1 MYKPP
6 NQPIPKLNPDELY
19 ERRIRRDQ
27 ARLRAYNQVLEQIH
41 NRIYTASQ
49 LAGHPAYLMYTVPP
63 FILGLPKLDLEDCIV
78 YLVYMLR
85 QGGFEVRFT
94 YPNLLYI
101 SWRHHEKE
109 YLLHQNPIVQAMMP
123 PEAPKRGG
131 GGKKNGGASV
141 SFDLPSPLAQQVAPP
156 ARKLASEYKP
166 PESFVQQMER
176 PHSEKSQGVLNDL
189 WMFS

>member
-6 NQPIPKLNPDELY
+6 IQPPLPKLNPNELY

-27 ARLRAYNQVLEQIH
+27 SRLRAYNQVLEQIH

-49 LAGHPAYLMYTVPP
+49 LPNHPADILYTVPP

-78 YLVYMLR
+78 YLVFQLR
-85 QGGFEVRFT
+85 QAGFEVRFT

-109 YLLHQNPIVQAMMP
+109 YLLHQNPIVQAMLP
-123 PEAPKRGG
+123 PEQ
-131 GGKKNGGASV
+131 KKSKKSANSV
-141 SFDLPSPLAQQVAPP
+141 SFSPIAQQVAPAP
-156 ARKLASEYKP
+156 RKLASEYKP
-166 PESFVQQMER
+166 PSSFIQTIER
-176 PHSEKSQGVLNDL
+176 PEAAKSKNVLNDL

>member
-1 MYKPP
+1 
-6 NQPIPKLNPDELY
+6 
-19 ERRIRRDQ
+19 
-27 ARLRAYNQVLEQIH
+27 
-41 NRIYTASQ
+41 
-49 LAGHPAYLMYTVPP
+49 
-63 FILGLPKLDLEDCIV
+63 
-78 YLVYMLR
+78 MLR
-85 QGGFEVRFT
+85 QGGFEVRFS

-131 GGKKNGGASV
+131 RKGAGPSV
-141 SFDLPSPLAQQVAPP
+141 SFDLPSPLAQQVAPA

-166 PESFVQQMER
+166 PQSFVQQMER
-176 PHSEKSQGVLNDL
+176 PQSDKSQGVLNDL

>member
-6 NQPIPKLNPDELY
+6 NQPTPKLNPNELY
-19 ERRIRRDQ
+19 ERRVRRYQ
-27 ARLRAYNQVLEQIH
+27 SRLRSYNQVLEQIH
-41 NRIYTASQ
+41 TRIYTASQ

-78 YLVYMLR
+78 YLVHMLR

-101 SWRHHEKE
+101 SWKHHEKE

-123 PEAPKRGG
+123 PDVPKRGG
-131 GGKKNGGASV
+131 KKGGSV
-141 SFDLPSPLAQQVAPP
+141 SFDIPSHFTQQVAPT

-176 PHSEKSQGVLNDL
+176 PQSDKSQGVLNDL

>member
-6 NQPIPKLNPDELY
+6 NQPTPKLNPNELY

-41 NRIYTASQ
+41 TRIYSASQ

-85 QGGFEVRFT
+85 QAGFEVRFT

-101 SWRHHEKE
+101 SWKHHEKE
-109 YLLHQNPIVQAMMP
+109 YLLHQNPIIQAMMP
-123 PEAPKRGG
+123 PPEPKRGG
-131 GGKKNGGASV
+131 RKGASV
-141 SFDLPSPLAQQVAPP
+141 SFELPSPLGQSVATAP
-156 ARKLASEYKP
+156 RKLASEYKP

-176 PHSEKSQGVLNDL
+176 PQSDKSKSVLDDL
-189 WMFS
+189 WIFS

>member
-6 NQPIPKLNPDELY
+6 NQPIPKLNPNELY
-19 ERRIRRDQ
+19 ERRMRRDQ

-85 QGGFEVRFT
+85 QSGFEVKFT
-94 YPNLLYI
+94 YPNLLFI
-101 SWRHHEKE
+101 SWKHHEKE

-123 PEAPKRGG
+123 PETNKRGG
-131 GGKKNGGASV
+131 ALKKNTGSV
-141 SFDLPSPLAQQVAPP
+141 SFDLPGPIASQVAPGP
-156 ARKLASEYKP
+156 RKLASEYKP
-166 PESFVQQMER
+166 PTSFVQQMER
-176 PHSEKSQGVLNDL
+176 PQSDKANSVLNDL